1 MTADRRHFASALAL
15 ALATLTLAGA
25 LPAWAQE
32 KAAATI
38 YTCINAAGQKLTS
51 DRPIPECNDREQRV
65 LNRDGS
71 VRSVRE
77 PSFTSEERAARDE
90 AENRRNQ
97 ERISKLEAIR
107 RDRNLLAR
115 FPNEAAHGKA
125 RTAALGVVQD
135 SIKRS
140 EQRVADLQK
149 ERTPLANEAE
159 FYVGKPMPLKLKQ
172 QLESVDVSIEAQ
184 RSIAANQKVEVQRIN
199 DLYDIELA
207 HLRKLWGG
215 AEPGSIGLLPRPG
228 AASNPAKP
236 GATPVASSASAPA
249 RRR

>member
-1 MTADRRHFASALAL
+1 MTADRRPFAH
-15 ALATLTLAGA
+15 ALATLLATTVLAGA
-25 LPAWAQE
+25 QPALAQQ
-32 KAAATI
+32 KAASTI
-38 YTCINAAGQKLTS
+38 YTCTTSSGQKLTS

-65 LNRDGS
+65 LNSDGS

-97 ERISKLEAIR
+97 ERITKQEAIR

-115 FPNEAAHGKA
+115 FPNEAAHTKA
-125 RTAALGVVQD
+125 RAAALGVVQD

-149 ERTPLANEAE
+149 ERKPLADEAE
-159 FYVGKPMPLKLKQ
+159 FYTGKSLPLKLKQ

-184 RSIAANQKVEVQRIN
+184 RSIAANQKVEVQRIT
-199 DLYDIELA
+199 DLYDGELA
-207 HLRKLWGG
+207 HLKKLWAG
-215 AEPGSIGLLPRPG
+215 AEPGSIGAPPSMFTKP
-228 AASNPAKP
+228 AATAAAAPA
-236 GATPVASSASAPA
+236 AAASAPP
-249 RRR
+249 RQR

>member
-1 MTADRRHFASALAL
+1 MTADRRSLADLLAPVLAL
-15 ALATLTLAGA
+15 ALMAIAA
-25 LPAWAQE
+25 LPLPAVAQAV
-32 KAAATI
+32 AAPTI

-90 AENRRNQ
+90 AESRRNQ
-97 ERISKLEAIR
+97 ERISKQEAIR

-125 RTAALGVVQD
+125 RSAALGVVQD

-149 ERTPLANEAE
+149 ERKPLADEAE
-159 FYVGKPMPLKLKQ
+159 FYVGKPLPLKLKQ

-184 RSIAANQKVEVQRIN
+184 RSIAANQKVEAQRIN
-199 DLYDIELA
+199 DLYDGEAA
-207 HLRKLWGG
+207 HLKKLWAG
-215 AEPGSIGLLPRPG
+215 AEPGSIGPPPT
-228 AASNPAKP
+228 AA
-236 GATPVASSASAPA
+236 PVAAAAAAAAAPL
-249 RRR
+249 RKR